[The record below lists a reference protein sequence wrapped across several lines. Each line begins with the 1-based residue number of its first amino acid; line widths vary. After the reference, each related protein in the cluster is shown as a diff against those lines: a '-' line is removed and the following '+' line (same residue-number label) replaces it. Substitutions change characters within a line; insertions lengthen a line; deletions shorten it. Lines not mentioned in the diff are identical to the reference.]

1 MKEQFLNLTGLTELV
16 GYLKTSIANHKEI
29 LPYASNKLF
38 PSVGDINTIY
48 INTATNTIYRWD
60 SSSKTYITLAKAV
73 KSVAISEATE
83 NGKITLT
90 VDGNKTTVPI
100 HGLGS
105 AAYTNSS
112 AYSPAGHTHT
122 KAQVGLG
129 NVDNTADAN
138 KSVKHATTADS
149 ATTAGTATNVSAG
162 EGTADAA
169 RHVWFSDSTTET
181 KRAYSDKF
189 KYNPV
194 TNNLTVNV
202 TGNAATASSVAW
214 GNITGKPS
222 TYTPSAHNH
231 NDSTI
236 TSLNASKL
244 FGTIDIARL
253 PHGALERLVIVED
266 DTARFKLTT
275 ANIQLGDTVKVTKTE
290 KMYYVV
296 DESKLSSEA
305 GYSVYTAGTATSVP
319 WSGVTEK
326 PSSYPPASHN
336 HDERYYTETEMN
348 SKLAE
353 KATKVHTHT
362 KSEVGL
368 GNVDNTAD
376 ATKSVKYAISAG
388 SASSAAALTS
398 NAGSS
403 TQPVYFS
410 GGKPVACSYTLGKS
424 VPADA
429 LFTDHT
435 YGNMKGATSSSAGS
449 AGLVPAPN
457 IGEQLK
463 FLRADGTWVIPT
475 NTTYSV
481 GTTSYSGTTKLY
493 TSTGSATDG
502 TMTQNAITTALN
514 GKSATGHTHNY
525 AGSSTEGGSAN
536 SAVKLE
542 VARKIGNASFDGT
555 SDVTLS
561 ELGVVNPVYLTKG
574 EYETKKANGTLN
586 SDTYYYVGELGIY
599 KGSQCIVEIGSI
611 PIATTTT
618 LGGIK
623 PDGKTTF
630 VDETGILRAK
640 GGMTVTPKPVNN
652 PTIEN
657 ADASVTIKWQD
668 PENTVISGS
677 TFSTWAGTKLVM
689 KETGYPANP
698 NDGTLVADNTTRDK
712 YKTTGYTVT
721 GLTNGKKYYFTL
733 FPYNTDGVYNY
744 DAGNRLLGEPEDLK
758 IVTFADG
765 TDAEIA
771 KMIEAHY
778 AGKINIS
785 DYWAVGDKRTIHH
798 NAMDATGV
806 SESHKANDYAY
817 VIIGIEHDDLVTAI
831 NGKTK
836 AAITIQTERML
847 YLDTTTEYNSS
858 YNAPHECGY
867 MNSSNTNSGGWEGCA
882 RRTWCNN
889 VYKQCLP
896 AYIQNMMKQVKKL
909 TSAGS
914 TINTSNDYAFLPS
927 EIEVFDSTRYSFA
940 GEGKQYQYFKN
951 ATANNYK
958 KPRYSSGY
966 ASGCYWERSPR
977 SNNSNC
983 FCVVSI
989 DGSMSYDNASSTY
1002 GVAPCLCI

>member
-1 MKEQFLNLTGLTELV
+1 M
-16 GYLKTSIANHKEI
+16 
-29 LPYASNKLF
+29 
-38 PSVGDINTIY
+38 
-48 INTATNTIYRWD
+48 
-60 SSSKTYITLAKAV
+60 
-73 KSVAISEATE
+73 
-83 NGKITLT
+83 
-90 VDGNKTTVPI
+90 
-100 HGLGS
+100 
-105 AAYTNSS
+105 
-112 AYSPAGHTHT
+112 
-122 KAQVGLG
+122 
-129 NVDNTADAN
+129 
-138 KSVKHATTADS
+138 
-149 ATTAGTATNVSAG
+149 
-162 EGTADAA
+162 
-169 RHVWFSDSTTET
+169 
-181 KRAYSDKF
+181 
-189 KYNPV
+189 
-194 TNNLTVNV
+194 
-202 TGNAATASSVAW
+202 
-214 GNITGKPS
+214 
-222 TYTPSAHNH
+222 
-231 NDSTI
+231 
-236 TSLNASKL
+236 
-244 FGTIDIARL
+244 
-253 PHGALERLVIVED
+253 
-266 DTARFKLTT
+266 
-275 ANIQLGDTVKVTKTE
+275 
-290 KMYYVV
+290 
-296 DESKLSSEA
+296 
-305 GYSVYTAGTATSVP
+305 
-319 WSGVTEK
+319 
-326 PSSYPPASHN
+326 
-336 HDERYYTETEMN
+336 
-348 SKLAE
+348 
-353 KATKVHTHT
+353 
-362 KSEVGL
+362 
-368 GNVDNTAD
+368 
-376 ATKSVKYAISAG
+376 
-388 SASSAAALTS
+388 
-398 NAGSS
+398 
-403 TQPVYFS
+403 
-410 GGKPVACSYTLGKS
+410 
-424 VPADA
+424 PADA

-525 AGSSTEGGSAN
+525 AGSSSVGGNAN
-536 SAVKLE
+536 AAVKLAT
-542 VARKIGNASFDGT
+542 ARKIGNASFDGT

-698 NDGTLVADNTTRDK
+698 DDGTLVVNNTVRDK
-712 YKTTGYTVT
+712 YRTTGYTVT